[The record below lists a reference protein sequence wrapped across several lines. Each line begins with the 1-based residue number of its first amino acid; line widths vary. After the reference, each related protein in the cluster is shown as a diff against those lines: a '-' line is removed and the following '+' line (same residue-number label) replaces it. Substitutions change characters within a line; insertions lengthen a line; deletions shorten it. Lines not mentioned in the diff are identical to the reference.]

1 MKIVHI
7 ASEVFPYMKTG
18 GLADVV
24 GALSS
29 TQADSGHEVSVI
41 IPGYRLAMSHPDALQ
56 SERRLRL
63 KIEMGEKFISGDV
76 RVFSPKRNLSIY
88 LICRDE
94 FFDRRNPYGNG
105 ERDYE
110 DNAERFIFFA
120 KSAVEAIR
128 LLDLQPDIVHS
139 HDWQASLA
147 PIFLRF
153 SERRYGLTLAIKTIL
168 TIHNIAYQG
177 LFPSAVFELT
187 NLPRELNSVDGLEYY
202 GQVNLLKGGILF
214 ADQVTTVS
222 PRYAKEIQTT
232 EFGFG
237 LDGVVLSRSE
247 GIIGLIN
254 GVDTQVWNPKTD
266 TLIPARFSSNDLK
279 GKATCRTALLRVAGF
294 NPQFTG
300 PLYGIVCR
308 LVEQKGMDLLLENE
322 EFFLKQN
329 CRLVILGSGDQKI
342 EARIRELQ
350 NQAPD
355 KVFLNPKL
363 DEAMSHLIE
372 AGSDFFVMPSLFEPC
387 GLNQMYSQIY
397 GTVPI
402 VSRVGGLV
410 DTVIDID
417 EYATRGTGITHEPN
431 AESLRAALKRSLVL
445 FADKATYQEV
455 QKRGMQT
462 DFSWKKA
469 TLGYEKLYSDA
480 L

>member
-41 IPGYRLAMSHPDALQ
+41 IPGYRTALAHPDATLT
-56 SERRLRL
+56 ERRLRF
-63 KIEMGEKFISGDV
+63 KIELGEKFISGDV

-94 FFDRRNPYGNG
+94 FFDRRNPYGTG

-120 KSAVEAIR
+120 KAAVESIR

-139 HDWQASLA
+139 HDWQASLV

-177 LFPSAVFELT
+177 LFPRSLFELT
-187 NLPRELNSVDGLEYY
+187 NLPPALYSVEGLEYY

-222 PRYAKEIQTT
+222 PTYAKEIQTSQ
-232 EFGFG
+232 FGFG
-237 LDGVVLSRSE
+237 LEGVVQSRSE
-247 GIIGLIN
+247 GVIGLIN
-254 GVDTQVWNPKTD
+254 GVDTKVWNPRTD
-266 TLIPARFSSNDLK
+266 VLLPARFSEIDFK
-279 GKATCRTALLRVAGF
+279 GKTICRTALLRVAGF
-294 NPQFTG
+294 DTRFDG
-300 PLYGIVCR
+300 PLFGIVCR
-308 LVEQKGMDLLLENE
+308 LVEQKGIDLLLANE
-322 EFFLKQN
+322 SFFLKEN

-342 EARIRELQ
+342 ESRLRELQ

-355 KVFLNPKL
+355 RIFFNQRL
-363 DEAMSHLIE
+363 DESMSHLIE
-372 AGSDFFVMPSLFEPC
+372 AGCDFFLMPSLFEPC
-387 GLNQMYSQIY
+387 GLNQMYSQLY

-410 DTVIDID
+410 DTVIDAED
-417 EYATRGTGITHEPN
+417 NPDLSTGIMHLPN
-431 AESLRAALKRSLVL
+431 AKALGKALKRALNL
-445 FADKATYQEV
+445 FADKEAYNAV
-455 QKRGMQT
+455 QKRGMLT

-469 TLGYEKLYSDA
+469 TQAYEKLYSDA

>member
-41 IPGYRLAMSHPDALQ
+41 IPGYRLALSHTDAAHN
-56 SERRLRL
+56 ERRLRL
-63 KIEMGEKFISGDV
+63 KIEMGEKFISGEV

-94 FFDRRNPYGNG
+94 FFDRRNPYGTG

-110 DNAERFIFFA
+110 DNAERFVFFS
-120 KSAVEAIR
+120 KSTVETIR

-139 HDWQASLA
+139 HDWQAALV
-147 PIFLRF
+147 PIFLRY
-153 SERRYGLTLAIKTIL
+153 SERRYGLTLATKTIL

-177 LFPSAVFELT
+177 LFPSAIFDLT
-187 NLPRELNSVDGLEYY
+187 NLPAQLNSVEGLEYY

-222 PRYAKEIQTT
+222 PQYAKEIQTT

-237 LDGVVLSRSE
+237 LDGVVRSRGE
-247 GIIGLIN
+247 DIVGLIN
-254 GVDTQVWNPKTD
+254 GVDTKVWNPKTD
-266 TLIPARFSSNDLK
+266 ALLPARYSSTDLK
-279 GKATCRTALLRVAGF
+279 GKAVCRTALLREAGF
-294 NPQFTG
+294 NPHFNG
-300 PLYGIVCR
+300 PIFGIVCR
-308 LVEQKGMDLLLENE
+308 LVEQKGMDLVLANE
-322 EFFLKQN
+322 SFFLKEN
-329 CRLVILGSGDQKI
+329 CRLVILGSGEQKI

-355 KVFLNPKL
+355 RVFLNPKL

-397 GTVPI
+397 GTIPI
-402 VSRVGGLV
+402 VSKVGGLV

-417 EYATRGTGITHEPN
+417 ADSKRGTGIMHEPN
-431 AESLRAALKRSLVL
+431 AAALGVALKRALKLYDEKTS
-445 FADKATYQEV
+445 YQLV
-455 QKRGMQT
+455 QKRGMET
-462 DFSWKKA
+462 DFSWKNA
-469 TLGYEKLYSDA
+469 TVGYERLYNDA